1 MKQDWVARSTHGED
15 LVNLLVYMTMS
26 VSLQYRLDY
35 CCRLQVSDL
44 TRFNIRTMWGII
56 FFNLRFDNDVNELLT
71 HFFTYLVYFS
81 KCVLHKHIF
90 DLSKMSHVYDLQTY
104 CCYLEM
110 VTELYSVCITFQF
123 GGKSHYMLLTNT
135 PLIII
140 FHGMNSLTIAVD
152 VVAHKPY
159 LKKFSQK

>member
-1 MKQDWVARSTHGED
+1 M
-15 LVNLLVYMTMS
+15 L
-26 VSLQYRLDY
+26 
-35 CCRLQVSDL
+35 
-44 TRFNIRTMWGII
+44 
-56 FFNLRFDNDVNELLT
+56 
-71 HFFTYLVYFS
+71 
-81 KCVLHKHIF
+81 
-90 DLSKMSHVYDLQTY
+90 HVYDLQTY

-110 VTELYSVCITFQF
+110 VTELYSVCIAFQF